1 MRPAG
6 SVSQMVLGFVDVGND
21 DDRGG
26 GGGVELGLETLL
38 TVPSNFFFSMPW
50 QNKLECLLRV
60 TKF

>member
-38 TVPSNFFFSMPW
+38 TVPSNFFFSIIG
-50 QNKLECLLRV
+50 KIS
-60 TKF
+60 